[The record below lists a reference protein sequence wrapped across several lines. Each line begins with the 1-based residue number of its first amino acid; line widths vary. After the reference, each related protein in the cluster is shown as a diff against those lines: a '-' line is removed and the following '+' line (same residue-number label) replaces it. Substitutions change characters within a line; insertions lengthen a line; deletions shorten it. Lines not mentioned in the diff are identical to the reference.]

1 MRSIREDD
9 YNDYV
14 LPEFDLADRVVV
26 VTGAAQ
32 GQGAAHAA
40 LLRDRG
46 ATVIA
51 ADVKP
56 ISGSPDDRFL
66 PRHLD
71 VSDPISWQTLA
82 RELRDRFGGVHGL
95 VNNAAIQSRQRL
107 GHVDP
112 EEWERVLAVNLTG
125 PMLGIQ
131 TLLPLMPRGASI
143 VNVASV
149 AALIGLYALAY
160 ATSKWGLRGLTQTA
174 AAELAPLGIRVN
186 AIHPGYISTPMTAAA
201 PAGSQDASLNLV
213 PLERPGTPEEVAEVV
228 AFLMSDA
235 ASYVSGAELA
245 VDGGFS
251 GGGAQRVLLGAL
263 THRPPGAA
271 EAVHQAQADQ
281 QVREERDEAA

>member
-1 MRSIREDD
+1 MIAGDVQPVAAS
-9 YNDYV
+9 
-14 LPEFDLADRVVV
+14 ADE
-26 VTGAAQ
+26 
-32 GQGAAHAA
+32 
-40 LLRDRG
+40 
-46 ATVIA
+46 
-51 ADVKP
+51 
-56 ISGSPDDRFL
+56 RFL

-71 VSDPISWQTLA
+71 VSDPISWQALE
-82 RELRDRFGGVHGL
+82 RELRERFGGVHGL

-112 EEWERVLAVNLTG
+112 QEWERVLAVNLTG

-131 TLLPLMPRGASI
+131 TLLPLMSGGASI

-149 AALIGLYALAY
+149 AAVIGLYAVAY

-201 PAGSQDASLNLV
+201 PAGSQGASLNLV
-213 PLERPGTPEEVAEVV
+213 PLERPGTPHEVAEVV

-263 THRPPGAA
+263 SQRPPGPA
-271 EAVHQAQADQ
+271 EAVHPEHAHQL
-281 QVREERDEAA
+281 VREENDEAA